1 MQQVKDRFETPDGT
15 KYGSIQSCIRTN
27 DLELVGDGSH
37 LTYFEMIGN
46 FSFGGDDYQ
55 VSVELWD
62 SIVRDLGIK
71 VDYVT
76 YHPTRDDHKLLWTRK
91 GYVTKP
97 DESCRWS
104 DGNIGGFCCE
114 LFVGDLEIGNLVN
127 PLDHST
133 DVGFGHERL
142 LQVVEGKTRVN
153 QTSLFRQDLHPIVSD
168 HYRTLTSLRQNGISP
183 GSYGRDYICRR
194 LVRRLLDHEEDL
206 NKLPE
211 FKEWIEVEQDLL
223 ERRLKTG
230 LRLWRRHK
238 DKTVEWWKDTLGI
251 DPDVYEIIK
260 KSKGN

>member
-1 MQQVKDRFETPDGT
+1 MKDRFETPDGS

-46 FSFGGDDYQ
+46 FSFGGNDYQ

-62 SIVRDLGIK
+62 SIVRDLGIR

-97 DESCRWS
+97 DETCRWS
-104 DGNIGGFCCE
+104 DGNIGGNCCE

-127 PLDHST
+127 PLGHST

-142 LQVVEGKTRVN
+142 LQIVEGKTRVD
-153 QTSLFRQDLHPIVSD
+153 QTSLFRQDVHPIVSD
-168 HYRTLTSLRQNGISP
+168 HYRTLICLKQNGITP
-183 GSYGRDYICRR
+183 GSYGRNYICRR
-194 LVRRLLDHEEDL
+194 LVRRLLDFPNDL
-206 NKLPE
+206 EKLTE
-211 FKEWIEVEQDLL
+211 FKDWIETEQKLVTD
-223 ERRLKTG
+223 RIKTG
-230 LRLWRRHK
+230 LRLWRRHRNK
-238 DKTVEWWKDTLGI
+238 SVEWWKETLGI
-251 DPDVYEIIK
+251 DQELLDIIK
-260 KSKGN
+260 QQKIK